1 MNRSTPGLPVHHQL
15 PEFTQTHVHQ
25 VGDAIQPSRLLSSS
39 RAGRTEGQTDMDGW
53 VEGSLPQLEV
63 FIQKAAE
70 GWPCCSLH
78 VPPTPR
84 HPHTETREARAPDS
98 GQPECLPGQTL
109 CGGAGGNRGQRQL
122 SRPSPCPQPQP
133 CGHLHQGSGGRTV
146 GLSPLQAGPP
156 SLSALSALHPQPHLK
171 PTQPSCCK
179 PKKPPGLGGQQLQA
193 FQGAPTPPYDRPH
206 AHKHTRGKQG
216 SLRGAGG

>member
-1 MNRSTPGLPVHHQL
+1 MPSSHLVFCRPVEPDGQRGRRTWMGGWKAVCRSWKFSYKKLQ
-15 PEFTQTHVHQ
+15 
-25 VGDAIQPSRLLSSS
+25 
-39 RAGRTEGQTDMDGW
+39 RAGHAVRCMSHRPHATPTQRRGRPGPQIQD
-53 VEGSLPQLEV
+53 SLSVSP
-63 FIQKAAE
+63 
-70 GWPCCSLH
+70 
-78 VPPTPR
+78 
-84 HPHTETREARAPDS
+84 ARPSVA
-98 GQPECLPGQTL
+98 GR
-109 CGGAGGNRGQRQL
+109 GGNRGQRQL

-156 SLSALSALHPQPHLK
+156 SLSALPALHPQPHLK

>member
-1 MNRSTPGLPVHHQL
+1 MNRGTPGLPVHHQL

-25 VGDAIQPSRLLSSS
+25 VGDAIQRSRLLSSS

-109 CGGAGGNRGQRQL
+109 CGGAGRKPRAEAA
-122 SRPSPCPQPQP
+122 
-133 CGHLHQGSGGRTV
+133 
-146 GLSPLQAGPP
+146 LSPL
-156 SLSALSALHPQPHLK
+156 ALCAATALR
-171 PTQPSCCK
+171 SS
-179 PKKPPGLGGQQLQA
+179 PPGLRGPHRGPVPLAGWAALTVCTPSSAPPAPPQA
-193 FQGAPTPPYDRPH
+193 NPA
-206 AHKHTRGKQG
+206 
-216 SLRGAGG
+216 LLL